1 VLELPISAP
10 FTDREASV
18 DTREQTDAPFAHLS
32 DEELRATASNPNT
45 PARLLPALRAELRS
59 RRGGTS
65 GDHQPWQQTHA
76 TTVQFPTTMQ
86 VVVTDIHMSFSS
98 MVVFM
103 VKWSLASIP
112 AFIILFVLALVC
124 ILVIN
129 VLGVQW

>member
-1 VLELPISAP
+1 MDI
-10 FTDREASV
+10 
-18 DTREQTDAPFAHLS
+18 REQTDAQFAHLS

-59 RRGGTS
+59 RRGGAS

-76 TTVQFPTTMQ
+76 TTVVQFPTTMQ

-103 VKWSLASIP
+103 VKWTLASIP

-129 VLGVQW
+129 VLGVRL